1 MTVTDYW
8 DAVAQRYLDLFRD
21 EFDDKPFD
29 LAFLRSFAA
38 HFQLN
43 ANILDV
49 GCGPCGAL
57 SRILSSHGL
66 TVIGIDISSKCVAL
80 ARTEQPDLTFE
91 VMDMAAMTFPDAG
104 FDGVIACYA
113 LHYTPLSDLPTT
125 IREFGRVLKPDGRLL
140 LVAKEG
146 VGEGWIDDPLGIT
159 DRVFWSAPPLDTL
172 QNLLT
177 DNGFTITDCQ
187 VRKPH
192 AQEIEV
198 RRIYLSARRD
208 SSSARIS

>member
-29 LAFLRSFAA
+29 LAILRSFAA
-38 HFQLN
+38 HFQQTRS
-43 ANILDV
+43 IVDV

-57 SRILSSHGL
+57 SRILSGYGL
-66 TVIGIDISSKCVAL
+66 TVTGIDISHKCVAL
-80 ARTEQPDLTFE
+80 AKTEQPDLDFQ
-91 VMDMAAMTFPDAG
+91 VMDMAKMSFPDKG
-104 FDGVIACYA
+104 FDGLVAYYV
-113 LHYTPLSDLPTT
+113 LHYTPISDLPGV
-125 IREFGRVLKPDGRLL
+125 IREFARVLKPGGRLL

-146 VGEGWIDDPLGIT
+146 DGEGWIDDPMGIT
-159 DRVFWSAPPLDTL
+159 DQVFWSAPSLADL

-177 DNGFTITDCQ
+177 DNGFTISDCQ

-192 AQEIEV
+192 AQEIDV
-198 RRIYLSARRD
+198 RRIYLTAI
-208 SSSARIS
+208 RI